1 MPTHTF
7 HSVQQA
13 RIISL
18 FIKLCG
24 EAQNL
29 AQADRF
35 FKQDF
40 RLFFRHLPEKW
51 SNLRRL
57 LGFSDYSLSAVR

>member
-1 MPTHTF
+1 MTSIIMPTHTF

-29 AQADRF
+29 TQADRF

-40 RLFFRHLPEKW
+40 RLFFGHPPEK
-51 SNLRRL
+51 
-57 LGFSDYSLSAVR
+57 